1 LLPPLHSTDPSSV
14 RQPSVRD
21 FVWTG
26 EDHAVDFRVGC
37 LPGAAPGRVSCEAM
51 VIDGSRVKLLTFA
64 IEVAE
69 PGFAP
74 RVLDGGSNG
83 EVELDTVIEEERG
96 NVAEIPYEELVFV
109 RELGGGVQ
117 VSEIS
122 ERGRLQIIVCRL
134 LVLHKHRGRS

>member
-1 LLPPLHSTDPSSV
+1 MLPPLQSTDPSSA

-26 EDHAVDFRVGC
+26 EDHAVEFTVGC
-37 LPGAAPGRVSCEAM
+37 LPGVAPGRFSCEAM

-69 PGFAP
+69 PGVVP
-74 RVLDGGSNG
+74 RTLDGGSNG
-83 EVELDTVIEEERG
+83 EVELDTVIKEERG

-117 VSEIS
+117 VRSTWG
-122 ERGRLQIIVCRL
+122 RGL
-134 LVLHKHRGRS
+134 KT